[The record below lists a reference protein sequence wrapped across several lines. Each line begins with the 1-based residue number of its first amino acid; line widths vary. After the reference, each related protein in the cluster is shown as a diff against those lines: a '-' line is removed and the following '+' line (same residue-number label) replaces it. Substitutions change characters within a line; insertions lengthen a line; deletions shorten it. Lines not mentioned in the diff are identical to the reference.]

1 MEYRKLWL
9 IGVAF
14 ALLAGFSMALAIWQ
28 SHHLYKIVSE
38 STQLRARMV
47 AQSAALHVSADLDR
61 PFNDLYYISNALH
74 QQRPAACGGATVQRG
89 PGADTNHP
97 GAGSRRRRH
106 PDSKRPR
113 RSCSL
118 DYKHGVS
125 STHGTASRFYTAARA
140 FASDDWTAAL

>member
-14 ALLAGFSMALAIWQ
+14 ALLAGFSMAPAIWQ

-61 PFNDLYYISNALH
+61 SFNDLYYIS
-74 QQRPAACGGATVQRG
+74 
-89 PGADTNHP
+89 
-97 GAGSRRRRH
+97 
-106 PDSKRPR
+106 
-113 RSCSL
+113 
-118 DYKHGVS
+118 
-125 STHGTASRFYTAARA
+125 
-140 FASDDWTAAL
+140 